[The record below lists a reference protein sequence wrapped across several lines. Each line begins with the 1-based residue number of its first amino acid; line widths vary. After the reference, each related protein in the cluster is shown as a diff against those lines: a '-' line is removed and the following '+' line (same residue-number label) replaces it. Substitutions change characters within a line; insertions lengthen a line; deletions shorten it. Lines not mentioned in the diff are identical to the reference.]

1 MAYVDTCLLSL
12 LTLRTIFGV
21 LIDTSERLEML
32 LSRKNKYLFAV
43 NIVYLGLNGQ
53 HYLFAQQPKRKH
65 LVAISGHMH
74 SNFAF
79 KLCHHLS

>member
-32 LSRKNKYLFAV
+32 LSGKNKYLLCGKYRVFRIKWTA
-43 NIVYLGLNGQ
+43 LS
-53 HYLFAQQPKRKH
+53 FCTTAKEE
-65 LVAISGHMH
+65 
-74 SNFAF
+74 AF
-79 KLCHHLS
+79 GSH